1 MLSVAL
7 PAQRI
12 VLDKIKSKEWSDIA
26 SLQQLIQNLTP
37 SKRQRLGSYFL
48 SSLTLIISGVLKYWK
63 L

>member
-26 SLQQLIQNLTP
+26 SLQQLIQNLPP